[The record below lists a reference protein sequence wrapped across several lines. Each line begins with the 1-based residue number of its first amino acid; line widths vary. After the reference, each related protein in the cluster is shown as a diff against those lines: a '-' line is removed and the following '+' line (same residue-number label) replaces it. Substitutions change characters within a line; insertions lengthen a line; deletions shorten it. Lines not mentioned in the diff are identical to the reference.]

1 MLYLCI
7 VKLNEII
14 NMKWS
19 ELTKIAVAKGFR
31 FHKHGKKHDEY
42 YNPDTG
48 VKIQI
53 ERHKSQE
60 VRPGLMNELKRII
73 GF

>member
-1 MLYLCI
+1 MKPLK
-7 VKLNEII
+7 VKYFLFILLVNSAIFF
-14 NMKWS
+14 S
-19 ELTKIAVAKGFR
+19 VAKGFQ
-31 FHKHGKKHDEY
+31 FQKHGKKHDEY

-60 VRPGLMNELKRII
+60 VRPGLMKELKRII

>member
-1 MLYLCI
+1 
-7 VKLNEII
+7 
-14 NMKWS
+14 MKWS
-19 ELTKIAVAKGFR
+19 ELTKIAVAKGFQ
-31 FHKHGKKHDEY
+31 FQKHGKKHDEY

-60 VRPGLMNELKRII
+60 VRPGLMKELKRII